1 MELKMRNKII
11 ALVTALGLAFAIATP
26 AKAQFWG
33 GYGGWG
39 YGGGWGYT
47 AAIAGIGLATGALA
61 GAAIANS
68 YPYGAYPYAG
78 YYNRP
83 AYYGGYAPVYAA
95 PVAVPTY
102 RAPTVRKQIIIKNS
116 PGAQVYEEDDIFGG
130 W

>member
-1 MELKMRNKII
+1 MRNKII
-11 ALVTALGLAFAIATP
+11 ALITAIGIACAVATP

-39 YGGGWGYT
+39 YGGGWGYSG
-47 AAIAGIGLATGALA
+47 AIAGIGLATGLLA

-68 YPYGAYPYAG
+68 YPYGYGYG

-83 AYYGGYAPVYAA
+83 VYYGAPVYAA
-95 PVAVPTY
+95 PVAVPAY
-102 RAPTVRKQIIIKNS
+102 RAPAVKKQIIIKNS
-116 PGAQVYEEDDIFGG
+116 PGATVYEEDDIFGG

>member
-1 MELKMRNKII
+1 MRNKII
-11 ALVTALGLAFAIATP
+11 ALVAAIGLSLAVATP

-47 AAIAGIGLATGALA
+47 AAIAGIGMAS
-61 GAAIANS
+61 AAIANS
-68 YPYGAYPYAG
+68 YPYGAYPYGG

-83 AYYGGYAPVYAA
+83 AYYGAPVYAA
-95 PVAVPTY
+95 PVYA
-102 RAPTVRKQIIIKNS
+102 APAPRVRKNIIIKNS
-116 PGAQVYEEDDIFGG
+116 PGATVVEEDDIFGG